1 MKLRYRIT
9 GYGWYVPQFLLEDNT
24 WQDFLVWNLGEE
36 IKEIVI
42 ALADRDSKWEPLWH
56 MTPDRNDKTQKVDD
70 MPLIF
75 KTELKVC
82 AFLGAAKINYSERT
96 KEFDL

>member
-9 GYGWYVPQFLLEDNT
+9 STGWYVPQYLLKDNA
-24 WQDFLVWNLGEE
+24 WQDFLVKDLGVE

-42 ALADRDSKWEPLWH
+42 ALGGDVDRWNTIWH
-56 MTPDRNDKTQKVDD
+56 MTPDRKDKTQTVED

-82 AFLGAAKINYSERT
+82 AFLGAAKMNYSDRT
-96 KEFDL
+96 KEIYL

>member
-9 GYGWYVPQFLLEDNT
+9 TSGWYVPQYLTKEDI
-24 WQDFLVWNLGEE
+24 WEDFVVKNLGYE

-42 ALADRDSKWEPLWH
+42 ALAHQNRWDITWH
-56 MTPDRNDKTQKVDD
+56 MKPDKNDKTQKVDD

-96 KEFDL
+96 KEVDL

>member
-9 GYGWYVPQFLLEDNT
+9 AAGWYVPQYLTKKDIWEDFVVK
-24 WQDFLVWNLGEE
+24 DLGYE
-36 IKEIVI
+36 IKEIAK
-42 ALADRDSKWEPLWH
+42 ALGGEVDRWNTIWH
-56 MTPDRNDKTQKVDD
+56 MTPDKTQKVDD
-70 MPLIF
+70 MSLIF

-96 KEFDL
+96 KEVDL

>member
-9 GYGWYVPQFLLEDNT
+9 STGWYVPQYLTKDDV
-24 WQDFLVWNLGEE
+24 WQDFIVKDLGLE
-36 IKEIVI
+36 IKEIAV
-42 ALADRDSKWEPLWH
+42 ALGDRENKWEPAWH
-56 MTPDRNDKTQKVDD
+56 MTPDRKDKTQTVED

-96 KEFDL
+96 KEIDL

>member
-9 GYGWYVPQFLLEDNT
+9 PVGWYVPQYLTKNDVWED
-24 WQDFLVWNLGEE
+24 FVVKELGPE
-36 IKEIVI
+36 IKKIAI
-42 ALADRDSKWEPLWH
+42 ALAHQNRWDITWH
-56 MTPDRNDKTQKVDD
+56 MTPDKNNKTQKVDD

-96 KEFDL
+96 KEIDL

>member
-9 GYGWYVPQFLLEDNT
+9 STGWYVPQYLTKQDVWED
-24 WQDFLVWNLGEE
+24 FVVKNLGYE
-36 IKEIVI
+36 IKEIAVD
-42 ALADRDSKWEPLWH
+42 LGDREDRWEPLWH
-56 MTPDRNDKTQKVDD
+56 MTPDRKDKTKTVED

-96 KEFDL
+96 KEIDL

>member
-9 GYGWYVPQFLLEDNT
+9 QAGWYVPQYLTKKDVWEDFVVK
-24 WQDFLVWNLGEE
+24 DLGIE
-36 IKEIVI
+36 IRKI
-42 ALADRDSKWEPLWH
+42 AVALGDRENRWEPTWH
-56 MTPDRNDKTQKVDD
+56 MTPDKKDKTQLVVD

-75 KTELKVC
+75 KTELKVS

-96 KEFDL
+96 KEINL

>member
-9 GYGWYVPQFLLEDNT
+9 TSGWYVPQYLTKEDI
-24 WQDFLVWNLGEE
+24 WEDFVVKNLGYE

-42 ALADRDSKWEPLWH
+42 ALGDIEGRWEPLWH
-56 MTPDRNDKTQKVDD
+56 MTPDRKDKTQKVDD

-96 KEFDL
+96 KEVDL